1 LFKYCFLENIRY
13 TIKIMIKF
21 FLLISFVSFM
31 FSNNVIAEKITVF
44 DFTDEEFKT
53 LKIGKK
59 YKGETTWTL
68 GSNQNGN
75 FIKAEAEGKGSGLGK
90 EVLIDLLKTPFIN
103 ITWKVEKD
111 LSGIVEN
118 SKKGHDYA
126 ARVFVI
132 KKTGSTALSNRAVNY
147 VFSSN
152 NEVGKN
158 WPSPYTKKSIDYVL
172 SSTKNSSNVW
182 VTVKANVKEDFM
194 KLHGIEVLDIS
205 GVAIMTDTDNSKLK
219 AISYYQNIYFSAE

>member
-1 LFKYCFLENIRY
+1 MKIFL
-13 TIKIMIKF
+13 TI
-21 FLLISFVSFM
+21 LFVSLTFL
-31 FSNNVIAEKITVF
+31 NTVNAEKINIF
-44 DFTDEEFKT
+44 DFTEKEFKT
-53 LKIGKK
+53 LKVKK
-59 YKGETTWTL
+59 VKGEITWIL
-68 GSNQNGN
+68 GSNVNGN

-90 EVLIDLLKTPFIN
+90 EIEIDLLKTPFIN
-103 ITWKVEKD
+103 ITWKIEKD

-132 KKTGSTALSNRAVNY
+132 KKTGSTALSNRAINY

-152 NEVGKN
+152 NNIGES

-172 SSTKNSSNVW
+172 STTKENLDTW
-182 VTVKANVKEDFM
+182 ITVKANVKEDFM
-194 KLHGIEVLDIS
+194 KLHNLEVEDIS

-219 AISYYQNIYFSAE
+219 AISYYQNIYFSSN

>member
-1 LFKYCFLENIRY
+1 MKKYFL
-13 TIKIMIKF
+13 TIFISF
-21 FLLISFVSFM
+21 FL
-31 FSNNVIAEKITVF
+31 FSSITFAEKVIIF
-44 DFTDEEFKT
+44 NFTENEYKN
-53 LKIGKK
+53 LKVGKK
-59 YKGETTWTL
+59 YRGETSWTL
-68 GSNQNGN
+68 GSNENGN
-75 FIKAEAEGKGSGLGK
+75 FIKAEAQGKGSGLGK

-103 ITWKVEKD
+103 ITWKIEKD

-132 KKTGSTALSNRAVNY
+132 KKTGSTALSNRAINY

-172 SSTKNSSNVW
+172 SSTKNNLNTW

-194 KLHGIEVLDIS
+194 KLHGIEVLDLS
-205 GVAIMTDTDNSKLK
+205 GVAIMTDTDNSELK
-219 AISYYQNIYFSAE
+219 AISYYQNIYFSEK

>member
-1 LFKYCFLENIRY
+1 MLRIFISIFFICFLFS
-13 TIKIMIKF
+13 KIS
-21 FLLISFVSFM
+21 LAE
-31 FSNNVIAEKITVF
+31 NVIVF
-44 DFTDEEFKT
+44 NFTDEEFKT
-53 LKIGKK
+53 LEVKK
-59 YKGETTWTL
+59 VKGETTWNL
-68 GSNQNGN
+68 GLNENGN

-90 EVLIDLLKTPFIN
+90 KVKVDLLKTPFIN
-103 ITWKVEKD
+103 ITWKIEKD
-111 LSGIVEN
+111 LFGIVEN

-132 KKTGSTALSNRAVNY
+132 KKTGSTLLSNRAINY

-152 NEVGKN
+152 NKVDEN

-172 SSTKNSSNVW
+172 STTIDNLNRW

-194 KLHGIEVLDIS
+194 ELHGIAVNDIS

>member
-1 LFKYCFLENIRY
+1 MLR
-13 TIKIMIKF
+13 KIISILSLF
-21 FLLISFVSFM
+21 FLY
-31 FSNNVIAEKITVF
+31 SNAVIAEKVVVF
-44 DFTDEEFKT
+44 QFTEDEFKT
-53 LKIGKK
+53 LQVKK
-59 YKGETTWTL
+59 VKGETTWVL
-68 GSNQNGN
+68 GSNENGN

-90 EVLIDLLKTPFIN
+90 ELAIDLVKTPFIN

-132 KKTGSTALSNRAVNY
+132 KKTGSTALSNRAINY

-152 NEVGKN
+152 NSIDDN

-172 SSTKNSSNVW
+172 STTKNGFNEW
-182 VTVKANVKEDFM
+182 VTVKANVKEHF
-194 KLHGIEVLDIS
+194 KKFHNLDVETLTA
-205 GVAIMTDTDNSKLK
+205 VAIMTDTDNSKLK
-219 AISYYQNIYFSAE
+219 ATSYYQNIYFSSE

>member
-1 LFKYCFLENIRY
+1 
-13 TIKIMIKF
+13 MIKN
-21 FLLISFVSFM
+21 FLKVLSFIFLCS
-31 FSNNVIAEKITVF
+31 SNVIAEQISVF
-44 DFTDEEFKT
+44 DFTEDEFKT
-53 LKIGKK
+53 LKVKK
-59 YKGETTWTL
+59 VKGETTWSL
-68 GSNQNGN
+68 GSNVNGN
-75 FIKAEAEGKGSGLGK
+75 FIKAEAEGMGSGLGK
-90 EVLIDLLKTPFIN
+90 EVEINLLKTPFIN

-132 KKTGSTALSNRAVNY
+132 KKTGSTPLSNRAINY

-152 NEVGKN
+152 NDVGEN
-158 WPSPYTKKSIDYVL
+158 WPSPYTKKSIDYIL
-172 SSTKNSSNVW
+172 SSTKDNLNTW

-194 KLHGIEVLDIS
+194 RLLGIDVSDIS

>member
-1 LFKYCFLENIRY
+1 MKKNFLTTLF
-13 TIKIMIKF
+13 
-21 FLLISFVSFM
+21 ISFLFLSTAIAK
-31 FSNNVIAEKITVF
+31 NVTIF
-44 DFTDEEFKT
+44 DFTEEEFKT
-53 LKIGKK
+53 LKVGKK

-68 GSNQNGN
+68 GSNENGN

-90 EVLIDLLKTPFIN
+90 EVLIDLSKTPFIN
-103 ITWKVEKD
+103 ISWKVEKD
-111 LSGIVEN
+111 LLGIVEN

-132 KKTGSTALSNRAVNY
+132 KKTGSTALSNRAINY

-152 NEVGKN
+152 NKVGEN

-172 SSTKNSSNVW
+172 SSTKENLNNW

-194 KLHGIEVLDIS
+194 RLHGIEVLDLS

>member
-1 LFKYCFLENIRY
+1 
-13 TIKIMIKF
+13 MIKN
-21 FLLISFVSFM
+21 FLIVLLVSFM
-31 FSNNVIAEKITVF
+31 FSNSVTAEKATVF
-44 DFTDEEFKT
+44 EFTEEEFKT
-53 LKIGKK
+53 LKVGKK

-68 GSNQNGN
+68 GSNINGN
-75 FIKAEAEGKGSGLGK
+75 FIKAEAEARGSGLGK

-111 LSGIVEN
+111 LKGIVEN

-132 KKTGSTALSNRAVNY
+132 KKTGSTALSNRAINY

-152 NEVGKN
+152 NKVGKN

-172 SSTKNSSNVW
+172 SSTKNNLDTW
-182 VTVKANVKEDFM
+182 VTVKANVRDDFM
-194 KLHGIEVLDIS
+194 KLHGIDVTDIS

-219 AISYYQNIYFSAE
+219 AISYYQNIYFSAK

>member
-1 LFKYCFLENIRY
+1 MKKIFLI
-13 TIKIMIKF
+13 I
-21 FLLISFVSFM
+21 LLISFM
-31 FSNNVIAEKITVF
+31 ISNSVIAEKVTVF
-44 DFTDEEFKT
+44 NFTEDEFET
-53 LKIGKK
+53 LQIKRV
-59 YKGETTWTL
+59 KGETTWSL
-68 GSNQNGN
+68 GSNENGN

-90 EVLIDLLKTPFIN
+90 EVKIDLLKTPFIN

-132 KKTGSTALSNRAVNY
+132 KKTGLTTLSNRAINY

-152 NEVGKN
+152 NDIGEN

-172 SSTKNSSNVW
+172 STTKDNLNAW
-182 VTVKANVKEDFM
+182 VTVKSNVKEDF
-194 KLHGIEVLDIS
+194 LSLLGLELNDIT

-219 AISYYQNIYFSAE
+219 AISYYQDIYFSAE

>member
-1 LFKYCFLENIRY
+1 M
-13 TIKIMIKF
+13 IKI
-21 FLLISFVSFM
+21 FLLISFISFM
-31 FSNNVIAEKITVF
+31 FSNTVIAEKVIVF
-44 DFTDEEFKT
+44 DFTEEEFKI
-53 LKIGKK
+53 LKVGKK

-111 LSGIVEN
+111 LSGIIEN

-172 SSTKNSSNVW
+172 SSTKDSSNVW